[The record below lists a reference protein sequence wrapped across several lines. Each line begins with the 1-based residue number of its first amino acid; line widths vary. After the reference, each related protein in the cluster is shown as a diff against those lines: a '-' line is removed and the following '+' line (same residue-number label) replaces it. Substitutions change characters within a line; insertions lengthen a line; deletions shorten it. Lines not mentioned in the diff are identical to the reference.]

1 MLRRLLRTDISSL
14 GLHPTDNQLAKLQE
28 RTNVLKRRIDNW
40 QSIQLLF
47 VPSIIRLRDED
58 AQPGVP
64 AKVEEIKLFLP
75 SDICD
80 RVSCP
85 IKLCEHEW
93 KLREAQAHEA
103 LRDLRH
109 FLRLRTHLYK
119 FKDTNVRG
127 QVANTR
133 ARTTI
138 SRTDRKV
145 STAAAKYRIAR
156 AALLKLAPLLGKG
169 GWEDTFRLLKDEDI
183 RAMKDICEKE
193 SEGRRTLS
201 WIWKMPGIV
210 VDADA
215 SERENLH
222 DGMCSLFPS
231 YCSTYRHTAL
241 RIEWCKARV
250 HKLHWEEEKELLQ
263 EEQRRILAFFDWQAE
278 W

>member
-1 MLRRLLRTDISSL
+1 M
-14 GLHPTDNQLAKLQE
+14 DNQLAKLQE
-28 RTNVLKRRIDNW
+28 HTNVLKRCIDNW

-47 VPSIIRLRDED
+47 APSIIRLRDED

-93 KLREAQAHEA
+93 KLCEAQAHES
-103 LRDLRH
+103 LRDLCH

-119 FKDTNVRG
+119 FKDTNVQG

-138 SRTDRKV
+138 SRTDHKV

-156 AALLKLAPLLGKG
+156 AALLKLTPLLGKG
-169 GWEDTFRLLKDEDI
+169 GWEDTFRPLKDENI

-193 SEGRRTLS
+193 SEG
-201 WIWKMPGIV
+201 
-210 VDADA
+210 
-215 SERENLH
+215 
-222 DGMCSLFPS
+222 C
-231 YCSTYRHTAL
+231 
-241 RIEWCKARV
+241 
-250 HKLHWEEEKELLQ
+250 
-263 EEQRRILAFFDWQAE
+263 
-278 W
+278 